1 MKPCKILIIEDDHGI
16 REVFAKVL
24 TLKGHDV
31 STANN
36 GKEALDSLKGM
47 DDAELPDC
55 MLLDLMMPVMDGR
68 TFLEHIERENRLSR
82 IPILVTTA
90 LRVGPSTEAL
100 PLSPKILKKPLKLD
114 TLLKEIEVVV

>member
-16 REVFAKVL
+16 REIFAKVL
-24 TLKGHDV
+24 TRKGHDV
-31 STANN
+31 STARH
-36 GKEALDSLKGM
+36 GGEALGLLRGM
-47 DDAELPDC
+47 DDADLPDC

-68 TFLEHIERENRLSR
+68 TFLKHIEKEKRFSR

-90 LRVGPSTEAL
+90 LRGDSNTEAL

-114 TLLKEIEVVV
+114 TLLKEIDTIV